1 MVIISGYYPWF
12 LVFFFFHSLFCRP
25 RSTHTYISALIIII
39 IVGSRQSEQTVE
51 HSQNARRHQTR
62 QKRDA
67 SKAWHGRAGQAR
79 NRKSQASIKLLPE
92 QQQKQQNKVF
102 AISTI
107 HSVNTKYKPILSLCP
122 SRVQAKPVLKIKQ

>member
-1 MVIISGYYPWF
+1 MQARHPW
-12 LVFFFFHSLFCRP
+12 P
-25 RSTHTYISALIIII
+25 
-39 IVGSRQSEQTVE
+39 
-51 HSQNARRHQTR
+51 
-62 QKRDA
+62 
-67 SKAWHGRAGQAR
+67 GRGQEAR